1 MKRNWK
7 LLLLI
12 ALLSGAIAYGGA
24 ITPTTEVTFGP
35 VQSVYQDGN
44 TAVPDSMRVSVFRN
58 SSQVFDDWFNSGDL
72 DCSVWNTH
80 WLIFSDAFQDID
92 GAGGDGHYSVM
103 VMAYDFDSTLYT
115 PYYWSFE
122 VGVVFDPVND
132 AVATVTTTGTATSV
146 TGLAAGAI
154 GVGDFATGA
163 ITADAIATDAI
174 GAAEWAAGTSAEL
187 YTYFGTTGDMAL
199 GADIT
204 PVASDVANLNGFNP
218 ATTAVVLPSAT
229 ETQIDNIETDVE
241 NVNGFNFVT
250 TPVVPADTSE
260 SGTDFVMVDDSTAF
274 QGGANS
280 LTLADIKYWM
290 GLYLTM
296 WPGCKAYYDVSAN
309 YDDIHLVD
317 TLGDTIVTQRW
328 HHVGGA
334 AGDTPDTVRGIAP

>member
-1 MKRNWK
+1 MKQNWK

-12 ALLSGAIAYGGA
+12 ALLSGAIAYGGP
-24 ITPTTEVTFGP
+24 ITPTTEITLGP

-44 TAVPDSMRVSVFRN
+44 TALPDSMRVSVFRN

-103 VMAYDFDSTLYT
+103 VMAYDKDSALYT

-122 VGVVFDPVND
+122 VGIVFDPSND
-132 AVATVTTTGTATSV
+132 AVATVTSV
-146 TGLAAGAI
+146 SELAANAI
-154 GVGDFATGA
+154 GVGDIATGA
-163 ITADAIATDAI
+163 ITADAIAADAI
-174 GAAEWAAGTSAEL
+174 GSSEIATDAVGSAEWATGASTEL
-187 YTYFGTTGDMAL
+187 YTYFSVTNDMAL
-199 GADIT
+199 GSDIPAKVT
-204 PVASDVANLNGFNP
+204 LVDSSAGDISYTAN
-218 ATTAVVLPSAT
+218 
-229 ETQIDNIETDVE
+229 
-241 NVNGFNFVT
+241 
-250 TPVVPADTSE
+250 
-260 SGTDFVMVDDSTAF
+260 
-274 QGGANS
+274 NS
-280 LTLADIKYWM
+280 LILADIKYWM

-317 TLGDTIVTQRW
+317 TLGDTIITQRW

>member
-12 ALLSGAIAYGGA
+12 ALLSGGIAYGGA
-24 ITPTTEVTFGP
+24 ITPTIELTLGP

-58 SSQVFDDWFNSGDL
+58 GSQVFDDWFNSGDL

-92 GAGGDGHYSVM
+92 GAGGDGHYIVLA
-103 VMAYDFDSTLYT
+103 MAYDFDSTLYT
-115 PYYWSFE
+115 SYYFSFE
-122 VGVVFDPVND
+122 VGTTFDPTTD
-132 AVATVTTTGTATSV
+132 AVASV

-174 GAAEWAAGTSAEL
+174 GAAEWAAGASAEL

-204 PVASDVANLNGFNP
+204 
-218 ATTAVVLPSAT
+218 
-229 ETQIDNIETDVE
+229 
-241 NVNGFNFVT
+241 
-250 TPVVPADTSE
+250 
-260 SGTDFVMVDDSTAF
+260 
-274 QGGANS
+274 
-280 LTLADIKYWM
+280 ADIKYWM